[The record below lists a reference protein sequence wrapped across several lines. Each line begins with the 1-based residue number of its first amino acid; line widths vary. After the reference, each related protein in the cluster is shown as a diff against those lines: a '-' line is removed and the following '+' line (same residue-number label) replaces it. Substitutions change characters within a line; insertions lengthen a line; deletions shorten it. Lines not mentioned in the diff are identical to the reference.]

1 MELTRVFPI
10 KVNQLI
16 VKSQSVPSIIFPRNS
31 LCSEKL
37 AYTTRRRIP
46 VLKKVSKKTHSEI
59 SIISLD
65 SVFLPIFTII
75 LIVKVLKT

>member
-1 MELTRVFPI
+1 MELTRVVPI

-16 VKSQSVPSIIFPRNS
+16 VKSQSGPSMIFPKKV

-46 VLKKVSKKTHSEI
+46 VLKKVSRKTHSEI

-65 SVFLPIFTII
+65 SVFLPILTIM
-75 LIVKVLKT
+75 LIQKVLKT